1 MRYGDGGGVDQAG
14 RVRREQV
21 RHRAAAMFDA
31 GMHPT
36 EVAAALEVST
46 KSGYQWHRAW
56 KNAGAQASASKGP
69 PGPARKLSQAQVRRL
84 QAELN
89 QGAVAAGHD
98 DQQWTLARVAA
109 LIRTLLHR
117 TVSVQTVS
125 VLSRR
130 MGWSPQLPKH
140 QARERDEAAI
150 THWRRHQR
158 PAIKGS
164 HAGWARSSAS
174 KTSPVSH

>member
-14 RVRREQV
+14 RVRRELV
-21 RHRAAAMFDA
+21 RHQAADMFAA
-31 GMHPT
+31 GMHPV

-56 KNAGAQASASKGP
+56 KSAGAQALASKGP
-69 PGPARKLSQAQVRRL
+69 PGPERKLSDAQVQRL
-84 QAELN
+84 RSTLEL
-89 QGAVAAGHD
+89 GPLAAGYD
-98 DQQWTLARVAA
+98 DERWTLARVVA
-109 LIRTLLHR
+109 LIRTLFHR
-117 TVSVQTVS
+117 TVSIQTVS
-125 VLSRR
+125 VLLRR

-150 THWRRHQR
+150 VHWRRYQW

-164 HAGWARSSAS
+164 RAGWARSSAS
-174 KTSPVSH
+174 KTSPVSR